1 MSMKRPFPD
10 SDAVILKTDALLK
23 NNNGSISIVSHGVP
37 TKDRFKEYSKNSGVV
52 YENSSSIFDF
62 ENLAE
67 NLREQSAKMYE
78 EFNNV
83 KTNVDSAYEK
93 SVDLSDDNINF
104 KNVFQKFRGCLN
116 RYREAFADEIV
127 SVPSLTVG
135 STTYDLAYLKESI
148 PATLTYVDM
157 TNFADVKTMV
167 EMLESIKNKV
177 LDILKDPSAYVPAS
191 SSSSSA
197 SSSVNFSTLSYNDKD
212 IGTIDKDNLD
222 TWSGKEVSI
231 LEEPQNH
238 ENVLYVIGQVF
249 NIIDPTHYDSFLT
262 DKPSTASSLSSV
274 SKTNFF
280 KFIEKDP
287 KITSISKDGTLY
299 VGETNGNQKQGKG
312 MMRWANGS
320 IFEGTFANDFIAN
333 GSFNGQP
340 LVASNPTSGAAMLDT
355 DTGIFNMVAGE
366 FVSTGT
372 SSTSPTS
379 STSSTSSTSP
389 VMVAVGSSTTSPVTV
404 AVGSSSTSPV
414 TVAVGS
420 SSTSTSTS
428 PVIVAVGSSS
438 SSSTSP
444 VIVAV
449 GSSSTSTSTSP
460 VIVAV
465 GSGSP

>member
-1 MSMKRPFPD
+1 MKRPFPD

-62 ENLAE
+62 ENLAK

-83 KTNVDSAYEK
+83 KTDVDSAYEK
-93 SVDLSDDNINF
+93 SIDLSDDNINF

-135 STTYDLAYLKESI
+135 STTYDVAYLKEST

-177 LDILKDPSAYVPAS
+177 LDILKDPSAYVQAS
-191 SSSSSA
+191 SSSSTSA
-197 SSSVNFSTLSYNDKD
+197 SSSLSSSVNFSTLSYNDKD

-231 LEEPQNH
+231 LEESQNH

-280 KFIEKDP
+280 KFIEK
-287 KITSISKDGTLY
+287 
-299 VGETNGNQKQGKG
+299 
-312 MMRWANGS
+312 
-320 IFEGTFANDFIAN
+320 FIC
-333 GSFNGQP
+333 
-340 LVASNPTSGAAMLDT
+340 
-355 DTGIFNMVAGE
+355 
-366 FVSTGT
+366 
-372 SSTSPTS
+372 
-379 STSSTSSTSP
+379 
-389 VMVAVGSSTTSPVTV
+389 
-404 AVGSSSTSPV
+404 
-414 TVAVGS
+414 
-420 SSTSTSTS
+420 
-428 PVIVAVGSSS
+428 
-438 SSSTSP
+438 
-444 VIVAV
+444 
-449 GSSSTSTSTSP
+449 
-460 VIVAV
+460 
-465 GSGSP
+465 